1 MSRYTPKTAET
12 AEAYDYGFRLGV
24 EETLGELHE
33 VFGSDL
39 EQTDIWKEY
48 IEKGV
53 TDEDN

>member
-33 VFGSDL
+33 LFGSDL

-53 TDEDN
+53 TDENN